1 MALAFNRRNLI
12 LGGALLLTLW
22 ATYWVSQQENT
33 DEASDLAVPTHRE
46 TRAGAERV
54 ALANQAKGVENSAG
68 LSDST
73 SWASYQRSSEQ
84 IKPSDLFKPHSWYV
98 PPPPPKVKP
107 VVVAPPPPPKPV
119 APPAPF
125 AYMGKLENVP
135 GGTQYFLSSN
145 NRVYTVQKGQS
156 IDASWRLDGEDEN
169 ALRLTHLPT
178 GLVQT
183 FSKLNNPAAI
193 K

>member
-1 MALAFNRRNLI
+1 MALAFNQRNLI

-22 ATYWVSQQENT
+22 ATYWVSQQENK
-33 DEASDLAVPTHRE
+33 DEASDLAVSTHRG
-46 TRAGAERV
+46 TRPDAQQA
-54 ALANQAKGVENSAG
+54 ALADQAKSAESPAGVADSA
-68 LSDST
+68 
-73 SWASYQRSSEQ
+73 SWASYQRSLNP
-84 IKPSDLFKPHSWYV
+84 IKSSDLFKPHSWYV

-107 VVVAPPPPPKPV
+107 VVVAPPPPKPV

>member
-1 MALAFNRRNLI
+1 MAIAFNQRNLM

-22 ATYWVSQQENT
+22 ATYWVSQQENS
-33 DEASDLAVPTHRE
+33 DEASDLAAPIRHESHPEESQGQQTATKAVSKENNATRNPLWANYKRE
-46 TRAGAERV
+46 V
-54 ALANQAKGVENSAG
+54 
-68 LSDST
+68 DS
-73 SWASYQRSSEQ
+73 
-84 IKPSDLFKPHSWYV
+84 IKASDLFKPHAWYV

-135 GGTQYFLSSN
+135 GGTLYFLSSN
-145 NRVYTVQKGQS
+145 NRVYTVNKGQN

-169 ALRLTHLPT
+169 AMRLTYLPL

-193 K
+193 R

>member
-1 MALAFNRRNLI
+1 MAVALNQRNLI

-22 ATYWVSQQENT
+22 ATYWVSQQENP
-33 DEASDLAVPTHRE
+33 EGESDIAAPVHRE
-46 TRAGAERV
+46 RRVEAGQVADQPKNLARAEAV
-54 ALANQAKGVENSAG
+54 TDNA
-68 LSDST
+68 
-73 SWASYQRSSEQ
+73 SWVSYQRNLDQ
-84 IKPSDLFKPHSWYV
+84 VRPSGLFTPHSWYV

-145 NRVYTVQKGQS
+145 NRVYTVQKGQN
-156 IDASWRLDGEDEN
+156 IDASWRLEGEDEN
-169 ALRLTHLPT
+169 AVRLTHLPT

-193 K
+193 R

>member
-1 MALAFNRRNLI
+1 MALAFNQRNLM

-33 DEASDLAVPTHRE
+33 DEASDLATPAHRG
-46 TRAGAERV
+46 TRVGAEQSSSTD
-54 ALANQAKGVENSAG
+54 QAKRSESSAG
-68 LSDST
+68 LADNA
-73 SWASYQRSSEQ
+73 SWASYHRSLDPM
-84 IKPSDLFKPHSWYV
+84 KPNDLFKPHSWYV

-169 ALRLTHLPT
+169 TLRLTHLPT

-183 FSKLNNPAAI
+183 FSKLNNPAAT

>member
-1 MALAFNRRNLI
+1 MALALSQRNLI

-22 ATYWVSQQENT
+22 ATYWVSQQENPE
-33 DEASDLAVPTHRE
+33 DDSDIAAPVHRE
-46 TRAGAERV
+46 RRDETGQVADQPKNLARAEAITDN
-54 ALANQAKGVENSAG
+54 A
-68 LSDST
+68 
-73 SWASYQRSSEQ
+73 SWVSYQRNLDQ
-84 IKPSDLFKPHSWYV
+84 VKPSGLFTPHSWYV

-135 GGTQYFLSSN
+135 CGTQYFLSSN
-145 NRVYTVQKGQS
+145 NRVYTVQKGQN
-156 IDASWRLDGEDEN
+156 IDASWRLEGEDEN
-169 ALRLTHLPT
+169 AVRLTHLPT

-193 K
+193 R